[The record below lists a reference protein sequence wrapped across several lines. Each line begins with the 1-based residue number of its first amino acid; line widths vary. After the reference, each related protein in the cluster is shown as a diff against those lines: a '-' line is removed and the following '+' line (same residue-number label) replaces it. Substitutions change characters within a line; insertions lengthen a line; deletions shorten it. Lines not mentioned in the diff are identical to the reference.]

1 MVSYRIV
8 SRMSLTLVTT
18 SGSLKIELYCELC
31 PITSGCANFL
41 GLAAS
46 DYYDGKLFHRNIA
59 GFLIQGGSLH
69 GNGKGGISIYGSD
82 KDGYFQD
89 EFHPTLQH
97 SRRGIVA
104 MANKSR
110 AHTNLSQFYI
120 CYDKQSQLNNINTVF
135 GCVIDG
141 WDTLDIIEKVGV
153 DERDRPV
160 KPIVIEKIH

>member
-1 MVSYRIV
+1 
-8 SRMSLTLVTT
+8 MSLTLVTNC
-18 SGSLKIELYCELC
+18 GSLKIELYCELC

-46 DYYDGKLFHRNIA
+46 DYYNGKLFHRNIA

-97 SRRGIVA
+97 SRQRIVA
-104 MANKSR
+104 MANKSRARLVANKSR

-120 CYDKQSQLNNINTVF
+120 CYDKQSQLNNF
-135 GCVIDG
+135 
-141 WDTLDIIEKVGV
+141 
-153 DERDRPV
+153 
-160 KPIVIEKIH
+160 